1 MEHRFTRQE
10 LFDLVW
16 SKPMS
21 HLIAELKT
29 TATVFTMLLR
39 RSDN

>member
-21 HLIAELKT
+21 HLVAELKDDGDSSHHV
-29 TATVFTMLLR
+29 AAPLR
-39 RSDN
+39 